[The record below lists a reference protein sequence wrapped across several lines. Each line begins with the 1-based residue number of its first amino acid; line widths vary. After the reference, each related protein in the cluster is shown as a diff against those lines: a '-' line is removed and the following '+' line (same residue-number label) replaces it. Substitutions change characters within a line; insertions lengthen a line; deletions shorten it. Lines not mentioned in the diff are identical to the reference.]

1 MARQGEDMA
10 QTATASAPGKA
21 AQAPVGG
28 PNVLQL
34 LAFVFASA
42 DMVMEIGEGGRV
54 GFATGAAGRL
64 LGRGAETLMGRPWRE
79 FVDIADAEL
88 VDAAL
93 RGIRPGER
101 RGPFKIGLTG
111 KQGLQPVTLSLFQMP
126 QRAVVA
132 AALSIWQPPLV
143 DVPTDASGLAARE
156 DFEAA
161 AAGLLKQA
169 ERTGGAL
176 SVDLLEVAGLAVA
189 LAGMEPA
196 VAETTKKKLAATL
209 QAASHGGVPA
219 TGLGADRFAMIRS
232 GQANIEALTERIRE
246 LAGPEVQVTTGELS
260 LDPASPAETL
270 RAIRYALDR
279 CLEEGPGAAATSFEA
294 ALRQTV
300 TESVRFKDLIR
311 AGKFELVYQPVVDL
325 KTRALHHYEALT
337 RFEGGGG
344 PAATIKLAEELGREV
359 EYDLTVVRTVVGML
373 AQTAADIRIAANI
386 SAFSLEHPGF
396 VDEVIKINAT
406 AHGLRPRLML
416 ELTES
421 HKLTDLAAANAKI
434 QRLREVGHVI
444 CLDDFGAG
452 AASLDYL
459 RQLEAD
465 VVKFDGKFVQ
475 ALDSCPRDA
484 VMLKRLAEMCK
495 ELGVATVAEMIE
507 TEDAARRIQDMGIE
521 LGQGWLFGKPVPKP
535 VAIQKKPAPVMARR
549 RGAVESWG

>member
-1 MARQGEDMA
+1 MA
-10 QTATASAPGKA
+10 QTATALAPEKTPA
-21 AQAPVGG
+21 G
-28 PNVLQL
+28 PDVLQL

-42 DMVMEIGEGGRV
+42 DLVMELGNGGRV
-54 GFATGAAGRL
+54 SFATGAAGRL
-64 LGRGAETLMGRPWRE
+64 LGRAADTLLGRPWRE

-88 VDAAL
+88 VDAAV

-111 KQGLQPVTLSLFQMP
+111 KHGLQPVTLSLFQMP
-126 QRAVVA
+126 QRAGVS
-132 AALSIWQPPLV
+132 AALSLWQPPIAEV
-143 DVPTDASGLAARE
+143 RTDAMGLAARE
-156 DFEAA
+156 DFETA

-169 ERTGGAL
+169 ERSGGTL

-189 LAGMEPA
+189 LAGMQPA
-196 VAETTKKKLAATL
+196 VAETTKRKLAATL

-219 TGLGADRFAMIRS
+219 TDLGADRFAMLRS
-232 GQANIEALTERIRE
+232 GQAHIEALSERIRE
-246 LAGPEVQVTTGELS
+246 LAGPGVQVTSGELS
-260 LDPASPAETL
+260 LDPSSPAETL

-279 CLEEGPGAAATSFEA
+279 CLEEGPSAAARSFEA

-300 TESVRFKDLIR
+300 TESARFKDLIR

-325 KTRALHHYEALT
+325 KTRGLHHYEALT

-344 PAATIKLAEELGREV
+344 PAATIKLAEELGLVV
-359 EYDLTVVRTVVGML
+359 EFDLTVIRTVVAML
-373 AQTAADIRIAANI
+373 AQTAAEIRIAANV
-386 SAFSLEHPGF
+386 SAFSLEQPGF
-396 VDEVIKINAT
+396 VEEVIKINAT
-406 AHGLRPRLML
+406 ALSLRPRLML

-421 HKLTDLAAANAKI
+421 HKLTDLATANARI
-434 QRLREVGHVI
+434 QALREVGHVI

-459 RQLEAD
+459 RQLEVD

-484 VMLKRLAEMCK
+484 VMLKRLGEMCR

-507 TEDAARRIQDMGIE
+507 TEDAARRIEAMGIE
-521 LGQGWLFGKPVPKP
+521 LGQGWLFGKPTSKP
-535 VAIQKKPAPVMARR
+535 VAIRKKAPVMGRR
-549 RGAVESWG
+549 RGASETWG

>member
-1 MARQGEDMA
+1 MA
-10 QTATASAPGKA
+10 QTATASAPEKA
-21 AQAPVGG
+21 PAG

-42 DMVMEIGEGGRV
+42 DMVMEIAGGRV
-54 GFATGAAGRL
+54 SFATGAAGRL

-88 VDAAL
+88 VDAAIG
-93 RGIRPGER
+93 GIRPGER
-101 RGPFKIGLTG
+101 RGPFKICLTG
-111 KQGLQPVTLSLFQMP
+111 AKGLQAVTLSLFQMP
-126 QRAVVA
+126 QRPGVA
-132 AALSIWQPPLV
+132 AAFSLWQPPIA
-143 DVPTDASGLAARE
+143 DVKTDASGLAARE

-169 ERTGGAL
+169 EKTGGSL

-189 LAGMEPA
+189 LAGMEPE
-196 VAETTKKKLAATL
+196 VAEATKKKLAATL
-209 QAASHGGVPA
+209 QAASHVGVPA
-219 TGLGADRFAMIRS
+219 AALGSDRFAMLRS
-232 GQANIEALTERIRE
+232 GQANVEALAERIRE
-246 LAGPEVQVTTGELS
+246 LAGPGVEVKTGELS

-279 CLEEGPGAAATSFEA
+279 CLEEGPGAAAKSFEA

-300 TESVRFKDLIR
+300 TESARFKDLIR
-311 AGKFELVYQPVVDL
+311 AEKFELVYQPVVDL
-325 KTRALHHYEALT
+325 KTRELHHYEALT

-344 PAATIKLAEELGREV
+344 PAATIKLAEELGLVV
-359 EYDLTVVRTVVGML
+359 EFDLTVVKTVAAVL
-373 AQTAADIRIAANI
+373 AETPDIRIAANV
-386 SAFSLEHPGF
+386 SAFSLEQAGF
-396 VDEVIKINAT
+396 VEQVVAVTENN
-406 AHGLRPRLML
+406 PRLRTRLLL

-421 HKLTDLAAANAKI
+421 HKLSDLPAANGRI
-434 QRLREVGHVI
+434 QLLRKAGHEI

-475 ALDSCPRDA
+475 GLESRPRDA
-484 VMLKRLAEMCK
+484 VMLKRLAEMCA
-495 ELGVATVAEMIE
+495 ELGVETVAEMIE
-507 TEDAARRIQDMGIE
+507 TEDAARKIQAMGIG

-535 VAIQKKPAPVMARR
+535 VAPQKKPQMIARR
-549 RGAVESWG
+549 RGEVESWG